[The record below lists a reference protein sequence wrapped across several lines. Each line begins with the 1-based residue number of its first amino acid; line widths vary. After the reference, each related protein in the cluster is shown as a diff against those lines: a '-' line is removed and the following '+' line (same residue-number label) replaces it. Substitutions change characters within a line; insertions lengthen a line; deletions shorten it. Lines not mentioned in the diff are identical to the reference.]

1 MSPDDGK
8 RLIER
13 FYTAFN
19 RADRDAYRALLHPG
33 FQALISGHGE
43 VSGTMDRDAFSRMVF
58 ERVGQVFPG
67 GLQVGIEEQIAEGDR
82 VVSRV
87 VVSGRTRGGRDYRNP
102 ACHVF
107 RVRDGQVAEIVEYFD
122 TALSRT
128 AFEEAASH
136 PG

>member
-1 MSPDDGK
+1 MGSGEGK
-8 RLIER
+8 QLIER
-13 FYTAFN
+13 FYSAFN
-19 RADRDAYRALLHPG
+19 RADREAYRGLLHPA
-33 FQALISGHGE
+33 FQAVISGHGE

-67 GLQVGIEEQIAEGDR
+67 GLQVAVQEQIAEGDR

-87 VVSGRTRGGRDYRNP
+87 VVSGRTRAGHDYRNP
-102 ACHVF
+102 ACPVF

-122 TALSRT
+122 TALSRS

-136 PG
+136 PS

>member
-1 MSPDDGK
+1 MSAEDGK

-19 RADRDAYRALLHPG
+19 RADREAYRALLHPD
-33 FQALISGHGE
+33 FEAQISGDGE

-67 GLQVGIEEQIAEGDR
+67 GLQVAIEEQIAEGDR

-87 VVSGRTRGGRDYRNP
+87 VVSGRTRGGRAYRNP

-107 RVRDGQVAEIVEYFD
+107 RVRDDQVAEIVEYFD
-122 TALSRT
+122 TAVSRA
-128 AFEEAASH
+128 AFEEAASS
-136 PG
+136 PA